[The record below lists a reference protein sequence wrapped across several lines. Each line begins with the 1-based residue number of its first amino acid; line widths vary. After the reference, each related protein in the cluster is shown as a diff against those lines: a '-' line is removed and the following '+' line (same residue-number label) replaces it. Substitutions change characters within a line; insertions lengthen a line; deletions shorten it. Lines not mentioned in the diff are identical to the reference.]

1 MNTRRLSYTCT
12 LVALIAVAMAC
23 GKQPAAPASPSAVAA
38 TGANAA
44 ADGSTLKATAPTL
57 QSPIKGIKLDP
68 GTTLTLVVG
77 NATAKYAA
85 STPLSY
91 RFQIFNAG
99 GTKVYESPLV
109 AGGGSGTTSHVVTS
123 VLDGDQ
129 TYSWQARVEYS
140 GAFGPWSARESF
152 VAPVN
157 DGYIK
162 DGELYDPL
170 TNGRTVGEIH
180 GPVTFIP
187 GVGVRLEAWES
198 YISYQLPN
206 TLLEGEYS
214 LLVTSMPANTKGGK
228 QKVMG
233 MAQGYDDF
241 ITNDRR
247 VDVGKRGDPPGM
259 IDWRFLTHD
268 DRIETNGSE
277 RVTYN
282 FLADH
287 VYFYN
292 ASWRNNHFQVTI
304 NEDGVNGK
312 NIYDYGK
319 DWKGRPYDPN
329 PHVIYVGAP
338 VGRSGSSAASIEGTV
353 YRQIWV
359 SSRPRPAFANK

>member
-1 MNTRRLSYTCT
+1 MQRRLWLTSA
-12 LVALIAVAMAC
+12 LVAGIAIAIAC
-23 GKQPAAPASPSAVAA
+23 GNHSAAPNSPSSA
-38 TGANAA
+38 TSASSNAA
-44 ADGSTLKATAPTL
+44 SDGSTLKATAPTL
-57 QSPIKGIKLDP
+57 QSPIKGVKLDV

-77 NATAKYAA
+77 NAQAKFAQ

-91 RFQIFNAG
+91 RFQIYNAG
-99 GTKVYESPLV
+99 GTQVYNSPLV
-109 AGGGSGTTSHVVTS
+109 AGGSSGTTAHVVTAT
-123 VLDGDQ
+123 LDGDQ
-129 TYSWQARVEYS
+129 TYSWQARVEYN
-140 GAFGPWSARESF
+140 GAAGPWSGRESF

-157 DGYIK
+157 EGYIK

-170 TNGRTVGEIH
+170 VNGKTVGEIH

-187 GVGVRLEAWES
+187 GVGVQLQGWEA

-214 LLVTSMPANTKGGK
+214 LLVTNMPANTKGGK

-247 VDVGKRGDPPGM
+247 VDVGKRGDPPGI

-268 DRIETNGSE
+268 DRIETNGNE
-277 RVTYN
+277 RVAYN

-292 ASWRNNHFQVTI
+292 TSWRNNHFQVTI
-304 NEDGVNGK
+304 SEDGVSGK
-312 NIYDYGK
+312 VIYDYGK
-319 DWKGRPYDPN
+319 DWKGRPYDPH

-338 VGRSGSSAASIEGTV
+338 IGRSGSSAASIENTV